1 MTEQGG
7 FLSRITNSAASV
19 AGASIIA
26 LVVIQIIIVILRYIF
41 AYGIPW
47 GLDLLVY
54 LFLVGSL
61 LPLPLV
67 ILENHNVRVDIFY
80 QGYRP
85 EKKAVLDRFGL
96 AFLLFPSTGYAAY
109 VSWRSMLNSW
119 RLLESSPT
127 LDGLPGYFL
136 LKTILFL
143 SFASLALVSLV
154 LVMKKRPWGYQDK
167 SDQNKPD
174 EVL

>member
-1 MTEQGG
+1 MSEQNGV
-7 FLSRITNSAASV
+7 LSRITNGAASI
-19 AGASIIA
+19 AGAAIIA
-26 LVVIQIIIVILRYIF
+26 LVVIQITIVILRYIF
-41 AYGIPW
+41 SYGISW

-67 ILENHNVRVDIFY
+67 ILENHNVRVDVFY
-80 QGYRP
+80 QSYRS
-85 EKKAVLDRFGL
+85 EKKTVLDRFGL

-109 VSWRSMLNSW
+109 TSWRPMLNSW

-143 SFASLALVSLV
+143 SFASLSLVSLF
-154 LVMKKRPWGYQDK
+154 LAMKRQPWVYQDK
-167 SDQNKPD
+167 SD
-174 EVL
+174 EEL

>member
-1 MTEQGG
+1 MTAQNGV
-7 FLSRITNSAASV
+7 LSRITNGAASV
-19 AGASIIA
+19 AGAAIIA

-41 AYGIPW
+41 SYGISW

-54 LFLVGSL
+54 LFLIGSL

-67 ILENHNVRVDIFY
+67 VWENHNVRVDIFY

-85 EKKAVLDRFGL
+85 KKKTALDRFGL

-109 VSWRSMLNSW
+109 TTWQPMINSW

-143 SFASLALVSLV
+143 SFASISLVSLI
-154 LVMKKRPWGYQDK
+154 LALKRQPWDYQ
-167 SDQNKPD
+167 
-174 EVL
+174 